1 MKKSLLLFLLL
12 PLTAAAGFAQ
22 ESRQDVSVSGT
33 ALIPPFIAGNAV
45 QLHATTGFGFL
56 GSYRYLLTPHS
67 GLEVNYQYAQEV
79 QHYIN
84 PTNNI
89 LIHDRF
95 QEISGAYVHNFVFRN
110 FNPFLEGGPAG
121 IIFDPI
127 RMTQDT
133 DAECQP
139 EHQCRR
145 HVRGRNRL
153 RAQPQLRHSRRVSR
167 NCGEG
172 SQLQPEQS
180 EYRPLLQHQRSGDRR
195 CLPLLIDSS
204 SAKKASVR
212 KRAEAFSRAADR
224 RCRLLEARKGKGPG
238 QCLALSH
245 SAVMFEPI

>member
-33 ALIPPFIAGNAV
+33 AVIPPFITGNAV
-45 QLHATTGFGFL
+45 QLHATTGIGFL

-67 GLEVNYQYAQEV
+67 GLEVNYQYAQQV

-121 IIFDPI
+121 IIFSPI
-127 RMTQDT
+127 LDDKTQT
-133 DAECQP
+133 QSA
-139 EHQCRR
+139 
-145 HVRGRNRL
+145 GRSTSFGGFYGGGFAYEL
-153 RAQPQLRHSRRVSR
+153 SPSFDIRV
-167 NCGEG
+167 
-172 SQLQPEQS
+172 
-180 EYRPLLQHQRSGDRR
+180 EYRG
-195 CLPLLIDSS
+195 IVV
-204 SAKKASVR
+204 KAPSFNQNNLNTGRYYNISDPVIGV
-212 KRAEAFSRAADR
+212 AYHF
-224 RCRLLEARKGKGPG
+224 
-238 QCLALSH
+238 
-245 SAVMFEPI
+245 